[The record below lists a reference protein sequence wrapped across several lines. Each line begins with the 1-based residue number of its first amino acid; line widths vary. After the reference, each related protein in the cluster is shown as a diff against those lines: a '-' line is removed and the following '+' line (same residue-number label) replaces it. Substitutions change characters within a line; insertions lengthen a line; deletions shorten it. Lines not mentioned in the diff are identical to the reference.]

1 MDSATKQSA
10 TQFIKLVSQDF
21 NISRFVL
28 FGSRARGDYH
38 SESDAD
44 IAVFLRGSKGD
55 FVETKLELADLAFD
69 VLLETGVLI
78 QPLPV
83 WEGEWERPGEYSN
96 PRLLEHIKREGMI
109 L

>member
-1 MDSATKQSA
+1 MDSKTKKSA
-10 TQFIKLVSQDF
+10 AQFIKLASRDF
-21 NISRFVL
+21 NISQFVL

-44 IAVFLRGSKGD
+44 IAVFLRGSKGN

-83 WEGEWERPGEYSN
+83 WEDEWERPGEYAN
-96 PRLLEHIKREGMI
+96 PRLLENIKREGVI